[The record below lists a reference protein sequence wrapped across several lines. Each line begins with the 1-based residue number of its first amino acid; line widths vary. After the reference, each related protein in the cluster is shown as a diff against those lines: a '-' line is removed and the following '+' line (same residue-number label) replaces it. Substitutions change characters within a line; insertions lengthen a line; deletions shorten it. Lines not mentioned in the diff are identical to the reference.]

1 MKRLIVL
8 LLLVTPTVLF
18 SQTYPWVQASVG
30 GKVLPD
36 GKEIQIDLPGELHRA
51 NTSSRGQG
59 CCVFTSIHHSSL
71 WQNVPALTEFPKW
84 LIEKG
89 LPGGGWPGGVK
100 ERITAICKERG
111 VPEPAYIQVEG
122 PDLEILKL
130 ACKSGRMPA
139 VTYSKSP
146 TGRYGGG
153 RISHMVTLVNATD
166 TCFTVLDNNYIG
178 TDKYEHMT
186 PQEFSAAYAPGWAV
200 ILLGNGPPPVPKN
213 RK

>member
-8 LLLVTPTVLF
+8 LLLLCPTALF

-30 GKVLPD
+30 GKILPD

-59 CCVFTSIHHSSL
+59 CCVFTSIHHASL
-71 WQNVPALTEFPKW
+71 WQNVPELNEFPKW
-84 LIEKG
+84 LISKG
-89 LPGGGWPGGVK
+89 LEGGGYPGNVK
-100 ERITAICKERG
+100 QRITDICKERG
-111 VPEPAYIQVEG
+111 VPEPPYIQVEG

-139 VTYSKSP
+139 VTYSRSA
-146 TGRYGGG
+146 TGRYNGG
-153 RISHMVTLVNATD
+153 RISHMVSLVNATD

-178 TDKYEHMT
+178 VDKYEHLT
-186 PQEFSAAYAPGWAV
+186 PEEFSKAYAPGWAV
-200 ILLGNGPPPVPKN
+200 ILLGPGPPPVPKN